1 MKINSIIVLF
11 NPSDK
16 FLPRYQEM
24 VPYFDRVFFID
35 NSTTTN
41 VGLVNEIKKMK
52 NVSYFSL
59 GGNKGIAYALKF
71 GMEKALEDNPD
82 YVLTL
87 DQDSRFPVEKIDT
100 VKDILTRELDSDYG
114 IIGLNVNSD
123 ETDLTIKDVPWIIT
137 SGNFIN
143 IKNYKKLEGGFNE
156 DLFIDGVDQDFCHR
170 FYKAGLKIGMI
181 PGISLEHQ
189 IGNPIYHRILW
200 KKFSTFN
207 YPVFRYYYMFRNY
220 YYLHKVDRSFYK
232 KEFRKIKYFQTF
244 KILFYEKNKKAK
256 FRAAKLGKKDA
267 KKGVL
272 GPCGHDL

>member
-16 FLPRYQEM
+16 FLSRYQEI

-35 NSTTTN
+35 NSTTIN
-41 VGLVNEIKKMK
+41 ESLVAEIKKMK

-59 GGNKGIAYALKF
+59 DGNKGIAYALKY

-87 DQDSRFPVEKIDT
+87 DQDSRFPVEKIDS
-100 VKDILTRELDSDYG
+100 VKEILSREQNSNYG
-114 IIGLNVNSD
+114 IIGLNVNST
-123 ETDLTIKDVPWIIT
+123 ETDLTIKEVPWIIT

-143 IKNYKKLEGGFNE
+143 VNNYKKLDCGFNE
-156 DLFIDGVDQDFCHR
+156 NLFIDGVDQDFCHR
-170 FYKAGLKIGMI
+170 FYKAGFKIGLV

-232 KEFRKIKYFQTF
+232 KEFRKIKYSQTF

-267 KKGVL
+267 KKGLL
-272 GPCGHDL
+272 GPCGYEL

>member
-41 VGLVNEIKKMK
+41 EGLVNEIKKMK

-87 DQDSRFPVEKIDT
+87 DQDSRFPVEKIGT
-100 VKDILTRELDSDYG
+100 VKEILARELDSDYG

-123 ETDLTIKDVPWIIT
+123 ETDLTIRDVPWIIT

-143 IKNYKKLEGGFNE
+143 IKNYKKLERGFNE

-170 FYKAGLKIGMI
+170 FYNAGLKIGMI

-220 YYLHKVDRSFYK
+220 HYLHKVDRSFYK

-272 GPCGHDL
+272 GPCGHEL